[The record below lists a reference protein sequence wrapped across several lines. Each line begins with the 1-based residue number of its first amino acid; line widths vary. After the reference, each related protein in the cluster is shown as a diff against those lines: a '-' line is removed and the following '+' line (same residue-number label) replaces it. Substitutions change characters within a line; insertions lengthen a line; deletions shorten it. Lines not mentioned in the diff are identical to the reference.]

1 MKTITAVALGT
12 YYTPRSP
19 HAGPNADPMRGLV
32 WWAKNN
38 RADLDTT
45 WSLNHPLHPAQT
57 PRRINSP
64 ALAYGYAAEIFAAT
78 MSHIRKRL
86 ELGESR
92 LALVPV
98 PASEVDRSTLEA
110 TRWPARELARE
121 LQLRGVG
128 TVRLCIANRVPVK
141 PKHEVSRTATAIA
154 SNLIRIDDVPRDE
167 VVVYVDD
174 LITWGATIAAADH
187 VLQPVTNVCAM
198 AIAFTDST
206 PMDAYKARRRL
217 IDYCVANDDLSVEIR
232 DPEGQR

>member
-1 MKTITAVALGT
+1 
-12 YYTPRSP
+12 
-19 HAGPNADPMRGLV
+19 
-32 WWAKNN
+32 
-38 RADLDTT
+38 
-45 WSLNHPLHPAQT
+45 
-57 PRRINSP
+57 
-64 ALAYGYAAEIFAAT
+64 